1 MKSPGESRDKF
12 IHMYITG
19 IVTWMIQRRPPF
31 RWSKIAIL
39 MFALLAVVV
48 LLGTIGAYSYSGSLM
63 VEEELSRGEALI
75 WVGQEYISMVMF
87 VTLALLLF
95 SGYPVAFILGGL
107 AMLFGLLGYFLDS
120 FTLIEYFNFI
130 PRIWGQA

>member
-1 MKSPGESRDKF
+1 MNEVSWGEQGKIYTYVYYGDCYMDDSSVD
-12 IHMYITG
+12 HHSG
-19 IVTWMIQRRPPF
+19 E
-31 RWSKIAIL
+31 SKIAIL
-39 MFALLAVVV
+39 MFTLLAGVV
-48 LLGTIGAYSYSGSLM
+48 LLGTIGAYSYSGFLM

-107 AMLFGLLGYFLDS
+107 AMLFGLLGYFLDLS
-120 FTLIEYFNFI
+120 LIHI
-130 PRIWGQA
+130 

>member
-1 MKSPGESRDKF
+1 MDDSSVDHHSGE
-12 IHMYITG
+12 
-19 IVTWMIQRRPPF
+19 
-31 RWSKIAIL
+31 SKIAIL

-130 PRIWGQA
+130 